1 MKTLMPKARRW
12 LGCVILLSASATA
25 QDAPLPALVE
35 IDTLRHETISQQVW
49 VPGTVVSRT
58 DAQIA
63 SEVAGRIMW
72 MAEVGQRISRGE
84 ALVKL
89 DATRLSLQLEQD
101 EANIAKWEF
110 RVDLLEKKRERFSK
124 MAKQRNVSEDQFDET
139 LSELEVARQELAQAK
154 VAYSLINY
162 QVERSTVKAP
172 FDAIIVSRLQAP
184 GEYTSVGQSL
194 LQIVDPTS
202 VEATVRAPL
211 SVIPFIEQGMSVAV
225 SDRRQTSQ
233 EVIRT
238 LVPVGNATSRMMEIR
253 VTLTPNQFP
262 IGSAVRVALP
272 HSQTHRG
279 MTVPRDALVL
289 RKAGAFIYQVNAD
302 NEATQVAV
310 TTGVGIGDRIEVFG
324 ELETTSPV
332 VVRGAE
338 RLRPGQKVR
347 YVDDPEALTARY
359 P

>member
-1 MKTLMPKARRW
+1 MKTRMPKACRW
-12 LGCVILLSASATA
+12 LGCLMLLSVSAIA
-25 QDAPLPALVE
+25 QDTTPPALVE
-35 IDTLRHETISQQVW
+35 IDTLRHETITQQVW

-72 MAEVGQRISRGE
+72 MAEVGQHISRGE
-84 ALVKL
+84 VLVKL
-89 DATRLSLQLEQD
+89 DATRLTLQLKQD
-101 EANIAKWEF
+101 EANVAMWES
-110 RVDLLEKKRERFSK
+110 RVALLERKRERFSR
-124 MAKQRNVSEDQFDET
+124 MAKQQNVSEDQLDET

-154 VAYSLINY
+154 VSHSLTNY
-162 QVERSTVKAP
+162 QIERSTVRAP
-172 FDAIIVSRLQAP
+172 FDAIIVSRLQVP

-194 LQIVDPTS
+194 LQVVDPTN

-225 SDRRQTSQ
+225 SDRRQTSE

-238 LVPVGNATSRMMEIR
+238 VVPVGNAASRMMEIR
-253 VTLTPNQFP
+253 ISLMPNQFA

-272 HSQTHRG
+272 HSKAHRG

-289 RKAGAFIYQVNAD
+289 RKAGAFIYQINAD

-310 TTGVGIGDRIEVFG
+310 TTGVGVGDRIEVFG
-324 ELETTSPV
+324 ELEAGSPV

-338 RLRPGQKVR
+338 RLRSGQKVR
-347 YVDDPEALTARY
+347 YVDDNQSLTART